1 MSLILPIPV
10 NTLLITE
17 NDLGRGFSIDDN
29 GNAKKSEVFICEKEY
44 IKSSF
49 PKTDSNNLTL
59 IRDSESL
66 KSALDVGG
74 EISLSYGLISGKV
87 MGNYIDTNTSSN
99 ERMTFLYTRRIV
111 DKIVELD
118 YHAKPSQDI
127 SKVDNIDS
135 LKSTYGLFYI
145 SKIEYGAILDLRIT
159 LESSDKGTMNKIK
172 GELSGSISI
181 GALSLS
187 VKAHIDKE
195 ESSSSSKLKVTSSVL
210 MGGCKPIDKTDVK
223 NFDDAM
229 KVIDS
234 FKVDQDRLIPV
245 RMEISPIP
253 TRATLLLSIDPLS
266 LNHYKSKVSSIG
278 SFYWDLQQMI
288 IILDAFKN
296 NILSPL
302 LADDEKAIYIKTL
315 YSNISNLNSSLKD
328 KLESLIKFLQKRI
341 EYILVSEPPF
351 SDSDISE
358 IRLNAQQM
366 IGTTQTETDKGR
378 WAGPTI
384 NKIPTYKGTY
394 KYKYDDSKYDGL
406 CLDGKRH
413 GEGILTYA
421 EGNIDQI
428 KSIDGIWD
436 NDEVSFPSII
446 TYEGGEIEKINNK
459 GSSIIWRERL
469 KKKKISNSIL
479 HYSNISTPEHIL
491 KYFVNVDLINN
502 TDFLD
507 FYKDSVLSLGDRKS
521 YNFMF
526 LGMQGIGKTTIIEL
540 LLNILTGQFYDG
552 PKQLCEET
560 NGILNKTKTVC
571 SYEIIYCSNNT
582 RIFTITLVD
591 TPGFIGSDDSIEDCK
606 LLKYIISK
614 VGKLEAID
622 NVSYVINNTLT
633 RKTHEPLRVLHNIFS
648 ILPKEAFECLST
660 IITFCDDSNQEI
672 ASLNILNE
680 ILAGIKY
687 KPSFFIDNQWSQDQ
701 QDKFKELQ
709 NLNKTKIS
717 IIQKFFIQRI
727 QSKST
732 FDQKK
737 EMQAQQ
743 LIESKITKTEIGT
756 WVGLTFNKIPTYF
769 GTYKYF
775 DGSEY
780 EGFCLDGKRH
790 GEGKFNYCDSNVN
803 QLKSADGMWKNDDV
817 YFPSIVTYKGGKIE
831 NIIDES
837 SLKNWNESLIKKK
850 TTDINYDHVLK
861 RLIDLESIVNSID
874 TLTTDI
880 RFVGNDFF
888 GCLKRVEI
896 ERQIDQLKTKFENQV
911 SELEEV
917 MKEFPDISVL
927 DNILNSKRS
936 EYKLQIENSQ
946 KDKNSGRASYFQK
959 ILDKIQK

>member
-118 YHAKPSQDI
+118 YQAKPSQDI
-127 SKVDNIDS
+127 SKVSNIDS

-145 SKIEYGAILDLRIT
+145 SKIEYGAILDLKIT
-159 LESSDKGTMNKIK
+159 LESSDKGTMNQIK

-195 ESSSSSKLKVTSSVL
+195 DSSSSSKLKVTSSVL
-210 MGGCKPIDKTDVK
+210 MGGCKSIDKTDVK

-229 KVIDS
+229 RVIDS

-253 TRATLLLSIDPLS
+253 SRATVLISIDPLS
-266 LNHYKSKVSSIG
+266 LNHYKSKVASIG
-278 SFYWDLQQMI
+278 SFYWELQQMI

-302 LADDEKAIYIKTL
+302 LSDDEKAIYIKTL
-315 YSNISNLNSSLKD
+315 YSNISNLNSTLKN
-328 KLESLIKFLQKRI
+328 KLESLIKFLQNRI
-341 EYILVSEPPF
+341 EHILVSEPPF
-351 SDSDISE
+351 SDADISE
-358 IRLNAQQM
+358 IKLNAQQM

-378 WAGPTI
+378 WAGPAV

-394 KYKYDDSKYDGL
+394 KYNDDSKYEGL

-413 GEGILTYA
+413 GEGKLTYA
-421 EGNIDQI
+421 DGNIDQI
-428 KSIDGIWD
+428 KTIDGIWD
-436 NDEVSFPSII
+436 NDEVSFPSTI

-507 FYKDSVLSLGDRKS
+507 FYKDSLLSLGDRKS

-540 LLNILTGQFYDG
+540 LLNILTGQFYDD
-552 PKQLCEET
+552 PKQLCED
-560 NGILNKTKTVC
+560 ILNNTKTVC
-571 SYEIIYCSNNT
+571 TYEIIYCSKNT

-591 TPGFIGSDDSIEDCK
+591 TPGFIGSDDSIEDFK
-606 LLKYIISK
+606 LMKYIISK
-614 VGKLEAID
+614 VGKLETID
-622 NVSYVINNTLT
+622 SVTYVINNTLT
-633 RKTHEPLRVLHNIFS
+633 RKTYEPLRVLHNIFS

-660 IITFCDDSNQEI
+660 IITFCNDSNQEI
-672 ASLNILNE
+672 GNLNILNE
-680 ILAGIKY
+680 ILIGIKY
-687 KPSFFIDNQWSQDQ
+687 KPSFFIDNQWSQNQ

-709 NLNKTKIS
+709 NLEKTKIN
-717 IIQKFFIQRI
+717 IIQKFFIKRI

-737 EMQAQQ
+737 ELQPQQ
-743 LIESKITKTEIGT
+743 LIESKTTKTEKGT

-769 GTYKYF
+769 GNYKYF

-790 GEGKFNYCDSNVN
+790 GEGKFSYCDNNVN
-803 QLKSADGMWKNDDV
+803 QLESADGMWNNDSI
-817 YFPSIVTYKGGKIE
+817 YFPSTITYKGGKIE

-837 SLKNWNESLIKKK
+837 SLKNWKESLIEKK
-850 TTDINYDHVLK
+850 TDINYDHILK
-861 RLIDLESIVNSID
+861 RLIDLESIINSID
-874 TLTTDI
+874 TLKIDI
-880 RFVGNDFF
+880 NFVGNDFG
-888 GCLKRVEI
+888 GCLKRIEI
-896 ERQIDQLKTKFENQV
+896 ERQIDQLKTKFDYQI

-917 MKEFPDISVL
+917 IKEFPDISVL
-927 DNILNSKRS
+927 DNILISKRS

-946 KDKNSGRASYFQK
+946 KDKNSERATYFQK
-959 ILDKIQK
+959 ILDKIQSQ